1 MFAVKKGQTSAA
13 QRSSVLQGREKELYF
28 ENQRLNRKLRAFLAK
43 ARQNEEKY
51 RRFQEL
57 ELRLIQCTSLR
68 ELLQIILFEYRVASR
83 LERLSLILH
92 DPEYELRRILDAE
105 APDLRQHGDLIFV
118 DDMETLETFYGL
130 SLAPYLGCYQRDH
143 HAGFFSSLLRPPA
156 SIALLP
162 MMRNGELVGSLNLGS
177 EKFERFNPTSASDF
191 LQRLATIVAVC
202 LNNVISQER
211 LKRVGLTDVLTG
223 VNNRR
228 FFDQRLRE
236 ELSLAQRRKQSL
248 CALFFDVDHFKQVND
263 RYGHPAGDAV
273 LREVAAIIRG
283 QLRNSD
289 VLARYGGEEF
299 AALLVDTSL
308 EKACEIAER
317 IRGRIEK
324 TAFPVAEG
332 LSIPVTLSVGIAC
345 FHGNDDGPLDLEQA
359 ADQLMQRADE
369 CLYDAKNGGRN
380 QVVCEPPDTAVT
392 QKLDAGPAH
401 DAEPTKTS

>member
-13 QRSSVLQGREKELYF
+13 QRSNVLQGREKTLYF
-28 ENQRLNRKLRAFLAK
+28 ENQRLSRKLRAFLAK

-68 ELLQIILFEYRVASR
+68 ELLQIMLFEYRVASR

-118 DDMETLETFYGL
+118 DDMEALESFYGL
-130 SLAPYLGCYQRDH
+130 SLAPYLGCYQRDR
-143 HAGFFSSLLRPPA
+143 HAGFFSSMLRPPA

-162 MMRNGELVGSLNLGS
+162 MVRGGELVGSLNLGS

-236 ELSLAQRRKQSL
+236 ELSLAQRRKQTL
-248 CALFFDVDHFKQVND
+248 CGLFFDVDHFKQVND

-317 IRGRIEK
+317 IRGRIEQ

-345 FHGNDDGPLDLEQA
+345 FHGNGDGPLDLDQA
-359 ADQLMQRADE
+359 AAQLMQRADE

-380 QVVCEPPDTAVT
+380 QVVCEPPGAAVE
-392 QKLDAGPAH
+392 KNMEAG
-401 DAEPTKTS
+401 